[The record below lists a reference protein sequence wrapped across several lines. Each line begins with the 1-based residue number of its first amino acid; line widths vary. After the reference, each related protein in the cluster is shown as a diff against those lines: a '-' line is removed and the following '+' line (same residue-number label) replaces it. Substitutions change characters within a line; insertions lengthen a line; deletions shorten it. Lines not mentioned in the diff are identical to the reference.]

1 MDIIRTSMVTDYRLF
16 LPEIVELSK
25 YTTQLITFWRDN
37 SISGRTVSV
46 PVCELESSVLCSS
59 LEVVY
64 YTSVILCAPFSLCW
78 SNHRSWCSE
87 WKQLCFFSFSQW
99 FCHDEMSYQH
109 SDHWPTVWHYNDNSF
124 WGCNEFNPHEK
135 TWPFFEFQQGKLL
148 HIFSL

>member
-1 MDIIRTSMVTDYRLF
+1 MVTDYRLF

-78 SNHRSWCSE
+78 SNHRSWCSG
-87 WKQLCFFSFSQW
+87 WKQLCFFSFLNGSVMMKWVINIVTTDPQCGTIMTIL
-99 FCHDEMSYQH
+99 FGGAMNLIPMRKHGLFLNFNKVSY
-109 SDHWPTVWHYNDNSF
+109 Y
-124 WGCNEFNPHEK
+124 
-135 TWPFFEFQQGKLL
+135 FFT
-148 HIFSL
+148 ISVCS